1 MTTIAPPEIGN
12 PPVVKLPMRAY
23 LGGLHEQWLEE
34 VRRVID
40 PARQETAGT
49 WLRWRAIEYLG
60 TGFKRR
66 FERERQ
72 AVFSLHERLTGDQA
86 SHLWV
91 GGELVTQLLDSL
103 PRRVGLCQRGAEF
116 ASVTVTVV
124 NALEYWCSQVEE
136 ALGPVRWGD
145 VAPESRSLFESIT
158 YDDVL
163 LGG

>member
-1 MTTIAPPEIGN
+1 MATIAPAQTGN
-12 PPVVKLPMRAY
+12 APVVKTTMRAY

-40 PARQETAGT
+40 PARQTTAGT
-49 WLRWRAIEYLG
+49 WLRWGAIEYLG

-66 FERERQ
+66 FERERL
-72 AVFSLHERLTGDQA
+72 AVSSLHERLTGDQA

-91 GGELVTQLLDSL
+91 GEELVTQLVDSL
-103 PRRVGLCQRGAEF
+103 GRRVGLCQREVEF
-116 ASVTVTVV
+116 ASVTCTLI
-124 NALEYWCSQVEE
+124 NALEYWCRQVED

-145 VAPESRSLFESIT
+145 VPPEYRGLFESIT

>member
-1 MTTIAPPEIGN
+1 MATIAPPGIGN
-12 PPVVKLPMRAY
+12 PPVVKTPMRAY

-40 PARQETAGT
+40 PAREVMAGT

-66 FERERQ
+66 FERERL
-72 AVFSLHERLTGDQA
+72 AVSSLHQRFTPDQA
-86 SHLWV
+86 SHLWI
-91 GGELVTQLLDSL
+91 GEELVSQLLESL
-103 PRRVGLCQRGAEF
+103 GRRVGLCQREAEF
-116 ASVTVTVV
+116 ASVTLTLI
-124 NALEYWCSQVEE
+124 NALEYWCRQVED
-136 ALGPVRWGD
+136 ALGPVRCGE
-145 VAPESRSLFESIT
+145 VPPESRGLFETIT